1 MGDGQSMI
9 KKLFDWTP
17 RDIAYWEKVRL
28 RGLWYFIGWYGVI
41 ITGGLLFLL
50 FGLVT
55 FFGWLIQVWDTQPA
69 TTGFIFLGVKLVFVA
84 LLCLVAGIANS
95 LITWVVE
102 ERLYRKYKSH
112 PG

>member
-1 MGDGQSMI
+1 M
-9 KKLFDWTP
+9 
-17 RDIAYWEKVRL
+17 V
-28 RGLWYFIGWYGVI
+28 

-84 LLCLVAGIANS
+84 LVCLVAGIANS
-95 LITWVVE
+95 LVTWAVE

-112 PG
+112 LGRDCLPFRADQLQRLAQRNSADFHKI

>member
-1 MGDGQSMI
+1 MGEGQSVI

-17 RDIAYWEKVRL
+17 RDIAYWEKIRL

-50 FGLVT
+50 FGLAT

-84 LLCLVAGIANS
+84 ILCLVAGIANS
-95 LITWVVE
+95 LITWAVE

-112 PG
+112 LG